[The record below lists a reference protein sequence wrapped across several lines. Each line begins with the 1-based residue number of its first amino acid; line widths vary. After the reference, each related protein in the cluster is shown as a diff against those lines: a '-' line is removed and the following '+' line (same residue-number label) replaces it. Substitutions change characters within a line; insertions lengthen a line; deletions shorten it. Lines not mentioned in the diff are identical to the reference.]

1 MVLNGNKDQAK
12 CFSSVNH
19 TTKPIHQKKKKKKK
33 WDIGN
38 AVMHTSYNFFVLKDS
53 YLCF

>member
-1 MVLNGNKDQAK
+1 MLFVSQPYHKTN
-12 CFSSVNH
+12 SS
-19 TTKPIHQKKKKKKK
+19 KKKKKKL
-33 WDIGN
+33 DIGN